1 MSRGAVISDLGQ
13 DYDFR
18 LRADSVAG
26 ADHQHS
32 GYFLDE

>member
-1 MSRGAVISDLGQ
+1 VIIFGQ

-26 ADHQHS
+26 AYHPHP